1 VKGEEEE
8 ESVLPFSPRYTAF
21 LEEVGRENKNLEALR
36 REEPSL
42 ELHEEALRR

>member
-8 ESVLPFSPRYTAF
+8 SVIPFSPRYTTF
-21 LEEVGRENKNLEALR
+21 LEEVGREKKNLEVLR
-36 REEPSL
+36 GEEPSL